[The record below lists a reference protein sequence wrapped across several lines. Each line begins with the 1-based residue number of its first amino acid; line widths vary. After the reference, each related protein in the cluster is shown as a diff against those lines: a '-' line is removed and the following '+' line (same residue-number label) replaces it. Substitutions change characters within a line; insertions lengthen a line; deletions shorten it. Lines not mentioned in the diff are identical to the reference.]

1 MARVIPLG
9 GLGEIG
15 LNAMVFELAGERL
28 LVDAGLM
35 FPGPEFPGVDI
46 LVPDFSYLGEGGTP
60 LSGLVLTHAHED
72 HIGAV
77 SHLLRQRPVPV
88 YGTRL
93 TLGMLAQRLE
103 ESAIVAD
110 LREISPGERFRV
122 GRALDVEA
130 FRVAHSLPD
139 AIGLSLRT
147 PHGALVHTGDFKLDD
162 VPLDGRPTDLK
173 RLGELGEEGVLCLFS
188 DSTNAEVEGET
199 PPERLVAETFAR
211 LILAAPGRVLVAMF
225 ASQLHRVQLLLDLCA
240 RTGRRVVVAGRA
252 MARNIELAARL
263 GYLRVPEGLLA
274 DGEQAASLPPARV
287 CILTTGAQGEPL
299 AALTQMLQPQ
309 AEPLRVRAG
318 DTVLV
323 SARTIPGNERPVHA
337 LLNGL
342 IAAGAHVV
350 HLGTEPDIHVSGHA
364 ARAQQRRMLD
374 VVRPRAF
381 VPIHGELRQLAAHLE
396 LARMAGVPADQ
407 RLLVRDGDVLDF
419 GSGQGRIVGSA
430 PVGRIAQ
437 NRGGSGEVS
446 AESLAD
452 RRRLAEG
459 GVVAAAVVLAADG
472 RSFAGPPRLSG
483 RGLTREEERVLHSGV
498 ADVQALLEEVSP
510 SLRAD
515 DAWLREE
522 LVRVVR
528 RVFRERTGRRPPVV
542 PLLFKL

>member
-15 LNAMVFELAGERL
+15 LNAMVFELGGERL

-46 LVPDFSYLGEGGTP
+46 LVPDFSYLSEGSSP

-77 SHLLRQRPVPV
+77 SHLLRQRDVPV

-103 ESAIVAD
+103 ELGLEAE
-110 LREISPGERFRV
+110 LREIVPGERFRV
-122 GRALDVEA
+122 GRAFDVEA

-139 AIGLSLRT
+139 AVGVAVHT
-147 PHGALVHTGDFKLDD
+147 PQGALVHTGDFKLDD
-162 VPLDGRPTDLK
+162 VPLDGRPTDLQ
-173 RLGELGEEGVLCLFS
+173 RLGELGDEGVLCLFS

-211 LILAAPGRVLVAMF
+211 LLPAAPGRVLVAMF
-225 ASQLHRVQLLLDLCA
+225 ASQLHRVQHLLGLCQS
-240 RTGRRVVVAGRA
+240 TGRRVVLAGRA
-252 MARNIELAARL
+252 MARNVELAARL
-263 GYLRVPEGLLA
+263 GYLRIPEGLLA
-274 DGEQAASLPPARV
+274 EPDQTASLPPSRV

-299 AALTQMLQPQ
+299 AALTQMLQPEAQ
-309 AEPLRVRAG
+309 PLRVRAG

-323 SARTIPGNERPVHA
+323 SARTIPGNERPVNA
-337 LLNGL
+337 LLDAL
-342 IAAGAHVV
+342 VSAGAVVV
-350 HLGTEPDIHVSGHA
+350 HAGTEPGIHVSGHA

-374 VVRPRAF
+374 TVRPRAF
-381 VPIHGELRQLAAHLE
+381 VPIHGQVRQLAAHLE

-419 GSGQGRIVGSA
+419 SSGQGRLQGKVPS
-430 PVGRIAQ
+430 GRLPQ
-437 NRGGSGEVS
+437 NRAGTGEV
-446 AESLAD
+446 APEALAD
-452 RRRLAEG
+452 RRRLG
-459 GVVAAAVVLAADG
+459 QSGVIAAAVVLAADG
-472 RSFAGPPRLSG
+472 RSFAAPPRLSG
-483 RGLTREEERVLHSGV
+483 RGLTLEEEGVLESGLE
-498 ADVQALLEEVSP
+498 DVQALLEQVSP

-522 LVRVVR
+522 VVRVVR

>member
-1 MARVIPLG
+1 VARVIPLG

-15 LNAMVFELAGERL
+15 LNAMVFELGGERL

-46 LVPDFSYLGEGGTP
+46 LVPDFSYLFAGSTP
-60 LSGLVLTHAHED
+60 LTGLVLTHAHED

-77 SHLLRQRPVPV
+77 SHLLRQRNVPV

-103 ESAIVAD
+103 ELGLQAE
-110 LREISPGERFRV
+110 LREILPGERFRV
-122 GRALDVEA
+122 GRAFDVEA

-139 AIGLSLRT
+139 AVGLAVHT
-147 PHGALVHTGDFKLDD
+147 PEGALVHTGDFKLDD
-162 VPLDGRPTDLK
+162 VPLDGRPTDLH
-173 RLGELGEEGVLCLFS
+173 RLAELGDSGVLCLFS

-211 LILAAPGRVLVAMF
+211 LLPAAPGRVLVAMF
-225 ASQLHRVQLLLDLCA
+225 ASQLHRVQHLLELCEK
-240 RTGRRVVVAGRA
+240 TGRRVVVAGRA
-252 MARNIELAARL
+252 MARNVELAARL
-263 GYLRVPEGLLA
+263 GYLRIPEGLLA
-274 DGEQAASLPPARV
+274 EPEQGASLPPAKV

-299 AALTQMLQPQ
+299 AALSQMLQPE

-323 SARTIPGNERPVHA
+323 SARTIPGNERPVSA
-337 LLNGL
+337 LLDAL
-342 IAAGAHVV
+342 VSAGAVVV
-350 HLGTEPDIHVSGHA
+350 HAGTEPGIHVSGHA

-374 VVRPRAF
+374 TVRPRAF
-381 VPIHGELRQLAAHLE
+381 VPIHGHLRQLAAHLE
-396 LARMAGVPADQ
+396 LARMAQVPADQ

-419 GSGQGRIVGSA
+419 SSGQGRLVGTV
-430 PVGRIAQ
+430 PVGRLPQ
-437 NRGGSGEVS
+437 NRAGTGEVS
-446 AESLAD
+446 PEALAD
-452 RRRLAEG
+452 RRRLG
-459 GVVAAAVVLAADG
+459 QNGVVAAAVVLAADG

-483 RGLTREEERVLHSGV
+483 RGLTQAEESVLQSGLE
-498 ADVQALLEEVSP
+498 DVQALLEEVSP

>member
-1 MARVIPLG
+1 MARIVPLG

-15 LNAMVFELAGERL
+15 LNAMVFEVGGERL

-35 FPGPEFPGVDI
+35 FPGPDFPGVDI
-46 LVPDFSYLGEGGTP
+46 LVPDFSYLLEGTAP
-60 LSGLVLTHAHED
+60 LTGLVLTHAHED

-77 SHLLRQRPVPV
+77 AHLLRQRPVPV

-93 TLGMLAQRLE
+93 TLGMLAQRLDE
-103 ESAIVAD
+103 AGVAAE
-110 LREISPGERFRV
+110 LREMSPGERLRV
-122 GRALDVEA
+122 GSTFEVEP

-139 AIGLSLRT
+139 AVGLALHT
-147 PHGALVHTGDFKLDD
+147 PQGVLVHTGDFKLDD
-162 VPLDGRPTDLK
+162 VPLDGRPTDLQ
-173 RLGELGEEGVLCLFS
+173 RLGELGDAGVVCLLS

-211 LILAAPGRVLVAMF
+211 LLPAAPGRVLVAMF
-225 ASQLHRVQLLLDLCA
+225 ASQLHRIQHLVQLCE
-240 RTGRRVVVAGRA
+240 RTGRRVVLAGRA
-252 MARNIELAARL
+252 MARNVELAVRL
-263 GYLRVPEGLLA
+263 GYLRIPEGLLA
-274 DGEQAASLPPARV
+274 DAEQGASLPPAKV

-299 AALTQMLQPQ
+299 AALTQMLQPE

-323 SARTIPGNERPVHA
+323 SARTIPGNERAVHA
-337 LLNGL
+337 LLDAL

-350 HLGTEPDIHVSGHA
+350 HAGVEPGIHVSGHA
-364 ARAQQRRMLD
+364 ARAQQRRVLD
-374 VVRPRAF
+374 LVRPRAF

-419 GSGQGRIVGSA
+419 ASGQGRLVGTVPA
-430 PVGRIAQ
+430 GRIAQ
-437 NRGGSGEVS
+437 SRAGGDVS
-446 AESLAD
+446 SEALAD
-452 RRRLAEG
+452 RRRLAQG
-459 GVVAAAVVLAADG
+459 GVVAAAVVLAADR

-483 RGLTREEERVLHSGV
+483 RGLTREEERVLEGAV
-498 ADVQALLEEVSP
+498 GDVQRLLEEVSP
-510 SLRAD
+510 ELRAD

-542 PLLFKL
+542 PLVFKL

>member
-1 MARVIPLG
+1 VARVIPLG

-15 LNAMVFELAGERL
+15 LNAMVFELGGERL

-46 LVPDFSYLGEGGTP
+46 LVPDFSYLFAGSTP
-60 LSGLVLTHAHED
+60 LTGLILTHAHED

-77 SHLLRQRPVPV
+77 SHLLRQRNVPV

-103 ESAIVAD
+103 ELGLQAE
-110 LREISPGERFRV
+110 LREIVPGERFRV
-122 GRALDVEA
+122 GRAFDVEA

-139 AIGLSLRT
+139 AVGLAVHT
-147 PHGALVHTGDFKLDD
+147 PEGALVHTGDFKLDD
-162 VPLDGRPTDLK
+162 VPLDGRPTDLH
-173 RLGELGEEGVLCLFS
+173 RLGELGERGVLCLFS

-211 LILAAPGRVLVAMF
+211 LLPAAPGRVLVAMF
-225 ASQLHRVQLLLDLCA
+225 ASQLHRVQHLLELCEK
-240 RTGRRVVVAGRA
+240 TGRRVVLAGRA
-252 MARNIELAARL
+252 MARNVELAARL
-263 GYLRVPEGLLA
+263 GYLRIPEGLLA
-274 DGEQAASLPPARV
+274 EPEQGASLPPAKV

-299 AALTQMLQPQ
+299 AALSQMLQPEAQ
-309 AEPLRVRAG
+309 PLRVRAG

-323 SARTIPGNERPVHA
+323 SARTIPGNERPVSA
-337 LLNGL
+337 LLDAL
-342 IAAGAHVV
+342 VSAGAVVV
-350 HLGTEPDIHVSGHA
+350 HAGTEPGIHVSGHA

-374 VVRPRAF
+374 TVRPRAF
-381 VPIHGELRQLAAHLE
+381 VPIHGHLRQLAAHLE
-396 LARMAGVPADQ
+396 LARMAQVPADQ

-419 GSGQGRIVGSA
+419 SSGQGRLVGTV
-430 PVGRIAQ
+430 PVGRLPQ
-437 NRGGSGEVS
+437 NRAGNGDVS
-446 AESLAD
+446 PEALAD
-452 RRRLAEG
+452 RRRLG
-459 GVVAAAVVLAADG
+459 QNGVVAAAVVLAADG

-483 RGLTREEERVLHSGV
+483 RGLTEAEEGVLHSGLE
-498 ADVQALLEEVSP
+498 DVQALLEEVSP
-510 SLRAD
+510 ALRAD

>member
-15 LNAMVFELAGERL
+15 LNAMVFEVGSERL

-46 LVPDFSYLGEGGTP
+46 LVPDFSYLQSGSAP
-60 LSGLVLTHAHED
+60 LSGLILTHAHED

-77 SHLLRQRPVPV
+77 AHLLRQREVPL

-93 TLGMLAQRLE
+93 TLGMVAQRLE
-103 ESAIVAD
+103 ELGLNAE
-110 LREISPGERFRV
+110 LREINPGERFRV
-122 GRALDVEA
+122 GRAFDVEA

-139 AIGLSLRT
+139 AVGLAVHT
-147 PHGALVHTGDFKLDD
+147 PAGALVHTGDFKLDD
-162 VPLDGRPTDLK
+162 VPLDGRPTDLR
-173 RLGELGEEGVLCLFS
+173 RLGELGDEGVLCLFS

-211 LILAAPGRVLVAMF
+211 LIPSAPGRVLVAMF
-225 ASQLHRVQLLLDLCA
+225 ASQLHRVQHLFDLCE
-240 RTGRRVVVAGRA
+240 RTGRRVVLAGRA
-252 MARNIELAARL
+252 MARNVELAERL

-274 DGEQAASLPPARV
+274 EADAGAALPPERV
-287 CILTTGAQGEPL
+287 CILTTGAQGEPQ
-299 AALTQMLQPQ
+299 AALTQMLQPEAQ
-309 AEPLRVRAG
+309 PLRVRAG

-337 LLNGL
+337 LLDAL
-342 IAAGAHVV
+342 VAAGAHVV
-350 HLGTEPDIHVSGHA
+350 HHGTEPDIHVSGHA
-364 ARAQQRRMLD
+364 ARAQQRRMLEM
-374 VVRPRAF
+374 VRPRAF

-396 LARMAGVPADQ
+396 VARLAGVSADQ
-407 RLLVRDGDVLDF
+407 RLLLRDGDVLDF
-419 GSGQGRIVGSA
+419 SSGEGRLAGTT
-430 PVGRIAQ
+430 PVGRLPQ
-437 NRGGSGEVS
+437 SRSGDGEVS

-452 RRRLAEG
+452 RRRLAQS

-472 RSFAGPPRLSG
+472 RRFVGLPRLSG
-483 RGLTREEERVLHSGV
+483 RGLTREEERVLESCV
-498 ADVQALLEEVSP
+498 PDVQALLDEVSP

-522 LVRVVR
+522 VVRVVR

>member
-1 MARVIPLG
+1 VARIIPLG

-15 LNAMVFELAGERL
+15 LNAMVFEVGGERL

-46 LVPDFSYLGEGGTP
+46 LVPDFSYLLQGGTP

-77 SHLLRQRPVPV
+77 SHLLRQRPTPV

-93 TLGMLAQRLE
+93 TLAMLAQRLD
-103 ESAIVAD
+103 ESGVEAD
-110 LREISPGERFRV
+110 LREVVPGERFRV
-122 GRALDVEA
+122 GQALDVEP

-139 AIGLSLRT
+139 AIGLALHT
-147 PHGALVHTGDFKLDD
+147 PEGALVHTGDFKLDD

-173 RLGELGEEGVLCLFS
+173 RLGELGEQGVLCLFS

-211 LILAAPGRVLVAMF
+211 LIPAAPGRVLVAMF
-225 ASQLHRVQLLLDLCA
+225 ASHLHRVQHLLDLCA
-240 RTGRRVVVAGRA
+240 RIGRRVVVSGRA
-252 MARNIELAARL
+252 MARNVELAARL
-263 GYLRVPEGLLA
+263 GYLRIPEGLLA
-274 DGEQAASLPPARV
+274 DTEQGASLPPQRV

-323 SARTIPGNERPVHA
+323 SARTIPGNERAVHG
-337 LLNGL
+337 LLNAL
-342 IAAGAHVV
+342 ISAGAQVV
-350 HLGTEPDIHVSGHA
+350 HVGIEPGIHVSGHA
-364 ARAQQRRMLD
+364 ARAQQRRMLE

-381 VPIHGELRQLAAHLE
+381 VPIHGEVRQLAAHLE
-396 LARMAGVPADQ
+396 LARLAGVPADQ
-407 RLLVRDGDVLDF
+407 RLLMRDGEVLDF
-419 GSGQGRIVGSA
+419 ASGQGRIVGTA
-430 PVGRIAQ
+430 PAGRIAQ

-452 RRRLAEG
+452 RRRLGQG
-459 GVVAAAVVLAADG
+459 GVVAAAVVLAPDG

-483 RGLTREEERVLHSGV
+483 RGLTREEEHVLQSGV
-498 ADVQALLEEVSP
+498 ADVQALLDEVSP

-528 RVFRERTGRRPPVV
+528 RVFRDRTGRRPPVV

>member
-1 MARVIPLG
+1 VARVIPLG

-15 LNAMVFELAGERL
+15 LNAMVFEVGGERL

-46 LVPDFSYLGEGGTP
+46 LVPDFSYLREGSAP
-60 LSGLVLTHAHED
+60 LTGLVLTHAHED

-77 SHLLRQRPVPV
+77 SHLLRERNVPV

-103 ESAIVAD
+103 EVGLQPE
-110 LREISPGERFRV
+110 LREVVPGERFRV
-122 GRALDVEA
+122 GRAFDVET

-139 AIGLSLRT
+139 AVGLAVHT
-147 PHGALVHTGDFKLDD
+147 PQGALVHTGDFKLDD
-162 VPLDGRPTDLK
+162 VPLDGRPTDLR
-173 RLGELGEEGVLCLFS
+173 RLGELGDGGVLCLFS

-211 LILAAPGRVLVAMF
+211 LFPAASGRVLVAMF
-225 ASQLHRVQLLLDLCA
+225 ASQLHRVQHLLELCEK
-240 RTGRRVVVAGRA
+240 TGRRVVLAGRA
-252 MARNIELAARL
+252 MARNVELAARL

-274 DGEQAASLPPARV
+274 EPEQAASLPAARV

-299 AALTQMLQPQ
+299 AALTQMLQPEAQ
-309 AEPLRVRAG
+309 PLRIRAG

-323 SARTIPGNERPVHA
+323 SARTIPGNERPVNA
-337 LLNGL
+337 LLDAL
-342 IAAGAHVV
+342 VSAGATVV
-350 HLGTEPDIHVSGHA
+350 HAGTEPGIHVSGHA

-374 VVRPRAF
+374 AVRPRAF
-381 VPIHGELRQLAAHLE
+381 VPIHGQVRQLAAHLE
-396 LARMAGVPADQ
+396 LARLAGVPADQ

-419 GSGQGRIVGSA
+419 TSGQGRLVGTA
-430 PVGRIAQ
+430 PSGRLPQ
-437 NRGGSGEVS
+437 NRAGDGEVTPEAL
-446 AESLAD
+446 AE
-452 RRRLAEG
+452 RRRLG
-459 GVVAAAVVLAADG
+459 QSGVVTAAVVLAADG
-472 RSFAGPPRLSG
+472 RSFAGPPRLTG
-483 RGLTREEERVLHSGV
+483 RGLTRAEERVLESGLD
-498 ADVQALLEEVSP
+498 DVQALLEETSP

-522 LVRVVR
+522 VIRVVR